1 MRYVLYPYKNGS
13 RSVRALKEA
22 LTENGCRALEVRL
35 EGSRYHPRVGHRVVN
50 WGNSRGFS
58 SPVAT
63 HGQPSVGPGALNGNP
78 EAVQRFGNKLL
89 AFQFWDSQQ
98 DKCSIPDFTTDKET
112 ALTWLQKSS
121 IVLRHDLRGHSGK
134 GIEIVE
140 KGSEELPSAPLY
152 VKYIPKDAE
161 YRVHVFKESPDGEY
175 RVIDVQRK
183 VRDPQR
189 EPSDWKVRS
198 HGNGFIFTRN
208 TGDGRPHSDT
218 MPRDVL
224 VQALR
229 AMASSGL
236 EFAAIDVI
244 YNNKREKAFILEANL
259 APGLEGQS
267 VEIYS
272 NAIRHYYG
280 S

>member
-1 MRYVLYPYKNGS
+1 MVYVIYPYKNGS
-13 RSVRALKEA
+13 RSARALKEA
-22 LTENGCRALEVRL
+22 LSENARRAIEIKL
-35 EGSRYHPRVGHRVVN
+35 EGSRYRPKVGHRVVN
-50 WGNSRGFS
+50 WGNSRGF
-58 SPVAT
+58 PN
-63 HGQPSVGPGALNGNP
+63 ALNGNP
-78 EAVQRFGNKLL
+78 EPVQRFGNKLL